1 MKVDTQIEDNC
12 RRTIS
17 SPICKGILA
26 QSFSNQKHKANTHS
40 SQYKKNNFI
49 PKIETK
55 IALESWIVFDI
66 YLNSIYNILPG
77 FPCIVNWHICY
88 QNYILNT
95 VFNYT
100 QFRKRAL
107 EGAWLK
113 FFQIPRIET
122 AFRKEEPKIKD
133 LKSSF

>member
-1 MKVDTQIEDNC
+1 M
-12 RRTIS
+12 
-17 SPICKGILA
+17 
-26 QSFSNQKHKANTHS
+26 
-40 SQYKKNNFI
+40 

-77 FPCIVNWHICY
+77 FPCIWNWHICY

-100 QFRKRAL
+100 QFRKRVL
-107 EGAWLK
+107 EGAWLN
-113 FFQIPRIET
+113 FFQIPRI
-122 AFRKEEPKIKD
+122 
-133 LKSSF
+133 

>member
-1 MKVDTQIEDNC
+1 M
-12 RRTIS
+12 
-17 SPICKGILA
+17 
-26 QSFSNQKHKANTHS
+26 
-40 SQYKKNNFI
+40 

-66 YLNSIYNILPG
+66 YLNSIYKILPG

-95 VFNYT
+95 VFKLYSVQEEST
-100 QFRKRAL
+100 GGCMAKF
-107 EGAWLK
+107 